1 MRRHP
6 GRSTFLFLSGEV
18 GDTLGASESSFLR
31 SGVKRV
37 QAIVKGGCQQC
48 RGGRRSCS
56 TNGLPSFDETLM
68 PSLQCSLM
76 SKYWNTKT
84 LLGAK
89 MAKVLAL

>member
-56 TNGLPSFDETLM
+56 TNGLPSFDDLDA
-68 PSLQCSLM
+68 
-76 SKYWNTKT
+76 KYTM
-84 LLGAK
+84 LADVE
-89 MAKVLAL
+89 VLEHQDFSWR